1 MVEGEKDSAGA
12 IVMLEDEVAKVAES
26 VEKRI
31 QKVLRGDGS
40 RLYTAAAHLP
50 QQGGKRMRPFMVV
63 KSCEAVGGKPG
74 DAMAAAT
81 AIELL
86 HNFTL
91 AHDDIMDNDLLRRG
105 FPTVQTLYGNP
116 LAILAGDLLFA
127 VSLNV
132 LLTSDGDPEKVRR
145 AASTLTRA
153 TIILSEGQY
162 LDMDFETRGD
172 VTEKE
177 YLEMVYKKTAA
188 LFQAAGEMGAILGG
202 GGEREIRLLG
212 DCGMNMGIGFQI
224 FDDYLGVTSSEEV
237 LGKSVGNDIRE
248 GKKTLIV
255 INSLETPARG
265 RMLKLLGKKGASD
278 REISDLLKTLRSEG
292 VLDYA
297 YNKAERHIRCAKTC
311 LMELPT
317 SAARSQLL
325 ELVDYA
331 IKRKK

>member
-1 MVEGEKDSAGA
+1 
-12 IVMLEDEVAKVAES
+12 MLEDEIAKVAGL
-26 VEKRI
+26 VGGRI
-31 QKVLRGDGS
+31 QRALKGDGS
-40 RLYTAAAHLP
+40 PLYMAAVHLP

-91 AHDDIMDNDLLRRG
+91 VHDDIMDNDLLRRG
-105 FPTVQTLYGNP
+105 VPTVQTLYGTP
-116 LAILAGDLLFA
+116 VAILAGDLLFA
-127 VSLNV
+127 ESLNV
-132 LLTSDGDPEKVRR
+132 MLTSDGDPEKVRR
-145 AASTLTRA
+145 AASALTRA
-153 TIILSEGQY
+153 TITLSEGQHM
-162 LDMDFETRGD
+162 DMNFEARSD
-172 VTEKE
+172 VAEEE

-212 DCGMNMGIGFQI
+212 NFGMNMGIGFQI

-248 GKKTLIV
+248 GKKTLIA
-255 INSLETPARG
+255 IKSLETPARG
-265 RMLKLLGKKGASD
+265 RMLKLLGKKDASD
-278 REISDLLKTLRSEG
+278 REIGDLFKAIRDAG
-292 VLDYA
+292 VLDYV
-297 YNKAERHIRCAKTC
+297 YGKAEGHIRRAKAS
-311 LMELPT
+311 LMGLPQ
-317 SAARSQLL
+317 SGARSQLL
-325 ELVDYA
+325 ELADYA